1 MKTRM
6 NQALPGSFH
15 LLTSL
20 RDFWT
25 LVLADVWRT
34 SSRRYLIV
42 EESGESAATGLAFT
56 VRARHLHQT
65 FPLASE
71 PRRAMVIASMV
82 KCARTSDDRSLRA
95 GQLDPHG
102 CVTAVG
108 TWE

>member
-1 MKTRM
+1 MI
-6 NQALPGSFH
+6 QAPPGSFH
-15 LLTSL
+15 LLTGL
-20 RDFWT
+20 KDFWT
-25 LVLADVWRT
+25 LVLAGVWRT

-42 EESGESAATGLAFT
+42 EESGESTFTGATFT

-71 PRRAMVIASMV
+71 PWRAMVIASMV

-102 CVTAVG
+102 CITAVG